1 MKNGKT
7 VAFAILFVHDH
18 KTAGDDLLESFKKE
32 DDEKKSDIMMSE
44 ASDFLTYVIK
54 EWSDEMKTEQSIG
67 FEFLTS
73 RNRRNRTSS
82 ALSRGIAS
90 NFSPQFSV

>member
-1 MKNGKT
+1 
-7 VAFAILFVHDH
+7 
-18 KTAGDDLLESFKKE
+18 
-32 DDEKKSDIMMSE
+32 MSE

-73 RNRRNRTSS
+73 RNRRTRTSS
-82 ALSRGIAS
+82 ALSRGIGS
-90 NFSPQFSV
+90 NFSP

>member
-1 MKNGKT
+1 MDAASKFLSVKR
-7 VAFAILFVHDH
+7 
-18 KTAGDDLLESFKKE
+18 E
-32 DDEKKSDIMMSE
+32 DDEKKSDIIMSE

-73 RNRRNRTSS
+73 RNSQHHYLYILEQLDHKYLKIHNYVS
-82 ALSRGIAS
+82 LCL
-90 NFSPQFSV
+90 P